1 MCHSL
6 CPQPSACS
14 GHSLNRAGLWDLPR
28 AEPFHTQK
36 SFCSRELKQMHT
48 DRHYPLRSDAFPRE
62 LALRSLHS
70 QAYLM
75 VLHICLLRPFHHHI
89 RGSLRA
95 RRCNSFPKLFQAEV
109 LKTFPKRT
117 AARFGDLFFKMFQF
131 LSPNIPARKRNACR
145 EKPISS
151 FAKWLSGASA
161 PGTRS
166 WRCCVT
172 RSRRWWHHGG
182 QGGAPTDVPEAALM
196 AGHLWRAGS
205 ANTAEK

>member
-1 MCHSL
+1 M
-6 CPQPSACS
+6 PQPLPTAFSLLWAQPEPCRALGPAQSRALPYPKGFLFS
-14 GHSLNRAGLWDLPR
+14 GAQADAHRPTL
-28 AEPFHTQK
+28 
-36 SFCSRELKQMHT
+36 
-48 DRHYPLRSDAFPRE
+48 YPLWSDAFPRE

-70 QAYLM
+70 QAHLM

-109 LKTFPKRT
+109 LKTFLKMT
-117 AARFGDLFFKMFQF
+117 AARFGDLFFKIFQF

-145 EKPISS
+145 GKPISC

-166 WRCCVT
+166 WGCCVT